1 MSNPLHKINV
11 CKRSASLIF
20 KTRQV
25 EDISLQNIL
34 NSAES
39 KFGLI
44 NLCFQLSSTFHIEL
58 MPAPHRR
65 GEGHSHVKI
74 CTGRP
79 VASVKLLACKFSI
92 PSLPPSL
99 PAPSGVDLDYLP
111 PNDLTRPQL
120 WKNLSKILLKTLDCQ
135 LHGQLQCCYLNLKLI
150 LQPWPQIVQRISR
163 ASSKFLRI
171 WTSGG
176 MNNIWCTKTI
186 FYVPAGCNLTLLKF
200 MGAL

>member
-11 CKRSASLIF
+11 CNRSASLTF

-65 GEGHSHVKI
+65 GEGHSHVKN

-99 PAPSGVDLDYLP
+99 LPQVLTLTTSHQTTWPDPSCEKIWAKYCSK
-111 PNDLTRPQL
+111 L
-120 WKNLSKILLKTLDCQ
+120 WTVNYMDSCNAVTWTSNWFFSL
-135 LHGQLQCCYLNLKLI
+135 GLKLSNESLVL
-150 LQPWPQIVQRISR
+150 LQNSWQYELVVE
-163 ASSKFLRI
+163 
-171 WTSGG
+171 W
-176 MNNIWCTKTI
+176 KTHDVWRQYSTYQPVVI
-186 FYVPAGCNLTLLKF
+186 
-200 MGAL
+200 